1 LFQNPIPIPSKNPQ
15 KYISK
20 PIFFL
25 VLNYKPVMWMES
37 SVKYFARFLE
47 TKFGKKHPDVAGSL
61 ADLGGLYEVQGKHSQ
76 ARASYK
82 RSLAI
87 R

>member
-1 LFQNPIPIPSKNPQ
+1 MIENRKDKLNKLLEAESLNNRAT
-15 KYISK
+15 KYMVQGRYSLAEPLLIRSLK
-20 PIFFL
+20 
-25 VLNYKPVMWMES
+25 
-37 SVKYFARFLE
+37 FLE